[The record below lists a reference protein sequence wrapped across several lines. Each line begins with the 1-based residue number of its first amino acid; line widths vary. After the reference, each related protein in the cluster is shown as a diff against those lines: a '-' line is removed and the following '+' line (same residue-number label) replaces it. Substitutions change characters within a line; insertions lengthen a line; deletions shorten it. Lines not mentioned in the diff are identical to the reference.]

1 MAKVAQCFTKSLFLK
16 YQLLILLVQVTRP
29 LQDRPMRYQKA
40 INRRDSRI
48 FYGLW
53 YGKRATRETGWI
65 DPMKVTMLMK
75 HIQVKKIK

>member
-1 MAKVAQCFTKSLFLK
+1 MLWQKLLSVFTKSLFLK

-53 YGKRATRETGWI
+53 YGKRATRENWLDRPYESYDVDET
-65 DPMKVTMLMK
+65 
-75 HIQVKKIK
+75 HSS